1 MAEQAERRKLEIK
14 VTFKGEVMFHEK
26 ADADTVIEQFR
37 AFLKDH
43 PEILPLT
50 CSGKIHLHP
59 RARLDLENLKAQIKG
74 LHAKGLLS
82 DEEARVKIEEIE
94 RAQKEEASA

>member
-1 MAEQAERRKLEIK
+1 LAEQAERKKLEIK
-14 VTFKGEVMFHEK
+14 VTFKGEVLFHEK
-26 ADADTVIEQFR
+26 DYADTVISKFK

-59 RARLDLENLKAQIKG
+59 RAP
-74 LHAKGLLS
+74 S
-82 DEEARVKIEEIE
+82 
-94 RAQKEEASA
+94 KEG